1 MVSSEEESDVKTG
14 DAVEWDVDM
23 EIQLFY
29 AMANHKPVGI
39 NKHFHMACIW
49 EKLSNSITKEIS
61 TQDIWKHL
69 ETLYDISMLDDTEP
83 IPFPNHEVP
92 FSLPES
98 EFGALM
104 KHKCKETVTADDNED
119 ERSLS
124 PKPSTPKS
132 SSRGFASKD
141 NTPKGLN
148 RKDSI
153 SALATKSRKESGSS
167 HASTDTPSI
176 KSEKDYDRRRDSRD
190 SNASGTRESSTS
202 RKSTSQRDR
211 TPKAKVA
218 SAAVWDSPL
227 LDEDSI
233 ARRGRR
239 RANTSTPPATTPAK
253 RRRT

>member
-1 MVSSEEESDVKTG
+1 MVSSEEEPEVKPNDPLT
-14 DAVEWDVDM
+14 WDVDM

-69 ETLYDISMLDDTEP
+69 ESLYDLNLLEDTEP
-83 IPFPNHEVP
+83 IPFPNHEIP
-92 FSLPES
+92 FSLPET
-98 EFGALM
+98 EFGSLM
-104 KHKCKETVTADDNED
+104 KQKCKEAILADDSEG
-119 ERSLS
+119 S
-124 PKPSTPKS
+124 
-132 SSRGFASKD
+132 
-141 NTPKGLN
+141 
-148 RKDSI
+148 RKDSV
-153 SALATKSRKESGSS
+153 SALATKTRKESGSS

-190 SNASGTRESSTS
+190 SNASGPRDSSSS
-202 RKSTSQRDR
+202 RKSTSQREKV
-211 TPKAKVA
+211 PKTKV
-218 SAAVWDSPL
+218 SSVAAWDSPL
-227 LDEDSI
+227 IDEDGGS
-233 ARRGRR
+233 RRGRR

>member
-1 MVSSEEESDVKTG
+1 MQ
-14 DAVEWDVDM
+14 WDVDM

-39 NKHFHMACIW
+39 NKHFHMAGIW
-49 EKLSNSITKEIS
+49 EKMSNSIAKEIS

-69 ETLYDISMLDDTEP
+69 ESLYDLNLLEDTEP

-98 EFGALM
+98 EFGSLM
-104 KHKCKETVTADDNED
+104 KQKCKEAILAED
-119 ERSLS
+119 SEGS
-124 PKPSTPKS
+124 
-132 SSRGFASKD
+132 
-141 NTPKGLN
+141 
-148 RKDSI
+148 RKDSV
-153 SALATKSRKESGSS
+153 SALAAKTRKESGSS

-190 SNASGTRESSTS
+190 SNASGPRDSSSS
-202 RKSTSQRDR
+202 RKSTSQRE
-211 TPKAKVA
+211 KVSKSRVSSVA
-218 SAAVWDSPL
+218 
-227 LDEDSI
+227 DEDNSS
-233 ARRGRR
+233 RRGRR

>member
-1 MVSSEEESDVKTG
+1 MVSSEEETEVKAG
-14 DAVEWDVDM
+14 DTMQWDVDM

-39 NKHFHMACIW
+39 NKHFHMAGIW
-49 EKLSNSITKEIS
+49 EKMSNSIAKEIS

-69 ETLYDISMLDDTEP
+69 ESLYDLNLLEDTEP

-98 EFGALM
+98 EFGSLM
-104 KHKCKETVTADDNED
+104 KQKCKEAILAED
-119 ERSLS
+119 SEGS
-124 PKPSTPKS
+124 
-132 SSRGFASKD
+132 
-141 NTPKGLN
+141 
-148 RKDSI
+148 RKDSV
-153 SALATKSRKESGSS
+153 SALAAKTRKESGSS

-190 SNASGTRESSTS
+190 SNASGPRDSSSS
-202 RKSTSQRDR
+202 RKSTSQRE
-211 TPKAKVA
+211 KVSKSRVSSVA
-218 SAAVWDSPL
+218 
-227 LDEDSI
+227 DEDNSS
-233 ARRGRR
+233 RRGRR

>member
-1 MVSSEEESDVKTG
+1 MVSSEEEPEVKPNDPLT
-14 DAVEWDVDM
+14 WDVDM

-69 ETLYDISMLDDTEP
+69 ESLYDLNLLEDTEP
-83 IPFPNHEVP
+83 IPFPNHEIP
-92 FSLPES
+92 FSLPET
-98 EFGALM
+98 EFGSLM
-104 KHKCKETVTADDNED
+104 KQKCKEAILADDSEG
-119 ERSLS
+119 S
-124 PKPSTPKS
+124 
-132 SSRGFASKD
+132 
-141 NTPKGLN
+141 
-148 RKDSI
+148 RKDSV
-153 SALATKSRKESGSS
+153 SALATKTRKESGSS

-190 SNASGTRESSTS
+190 SNASGPRDSLSS
-202 RKSTSQRDR
+202 RKSTSQREKV
-211 TPKAKVA
+211 PKTKV
-218 SAAVWDSPL
+218 SSVAAWDSPL
-227 LDEDSI
+227 IDEDGGS
-233 ARRGRR
+233 RRGRR

>member
-1 MVSSEEESDVKTG
+1 MVSSEEESELKTG
-14 DAVEWDVDM
+14 DAVDWDVEM

-49 EKLSNSITKEIS
+49 EKLSNSITKEVS

-69 ETLYDISMLDDTEP
+69 ESLYDISMLDDTER
-83 IPFPNHEVP
+83 IPFPNHEIA

-98 EFGALM
+98 EFGSLI
-104 KHKCKETVTADDNED
+104 KQKCKESTLTDDSE
-119 ERSLS
+119 
-124 PKPSTPKS
+124 
-132 SSRGFASKD
+132 GA
-141 NTPKGLN
+141 
-148 RKDSI
+148 RKDSV
-153 SALATKSRKESGSS
+153 SALATKTRKESGSS

-190 SNASGTRESSTS
+190 SNASGTRDSSTS
-202 RKSTSQRDR
+202 RKSTSQRDKV
-211 TPKAKVA
+211 PKTKISSV
-218 SAAVWDSPL
+218 SAWDSPL
-227 LDEDSI
+227 IDEDSGS
-233 ARRGRR
+233 RRGRR